1 MTLVEPL
8 ETFRRNESAW
18 RFEGRHHAGGAALSF
33 FLTTF
38 APGDG
43 PPLHLHPYAEV
54 FLVEEGEATFTVDG
68 SPVVVEGGNVVVVP
82 GDTPHAFVNSGGGT
96 LRVISMQP
104 SAEVVQTD
112 L

>member
-1 MTLVEPL
+1 MASVQPL
-8 ETFRRNESAW
+8 DTFRSNESAW

-43 PPLHLHPYAEV
+43 PRMHLHPYAEV
-54 FLVEEGEATFTVDG
+54 FLVEDGEATFTVDG
-68 SPVVVEGGNVVVVP
+68 SEIVVAGGSVVVVP
-82 GDTPHAFVNSGGGT
+82 GETPHTFVNSGSGT
-96 LRVISMQP
+96 LRVVSMQP
-104 SAEVVQTD
+104 SPEVVQTV